1 MGASNTIA
9 GITKIMKAATL
20 ESGSD
25 APILRY
31 PLM

>member
-9 GITKIMKAATL
+9 GTTKIMNATTL

-25 APILRY
+25 TPILRY
-31 PLM
+31 LLM